1 MALMKKLFFLFTL
14 FLGTSLMFG
23 QEDTTVKGVVINAT
37 EGVPLESVNIVNINQ
52 VKGTTTNARGEFEIK
67 AKATDT
73 LHFSYLGFK
82 SIRVRVTND
91 WIKFGSS
98 TIELTELAFA
108 LEEVVVNEFKLTGFL
123 EVDIQQVP
131 MNTNYRYSISGL
143 QTGYEAGGS
152 SSNAVT
158 RVLGAVFNP
167 ADFLHSMF
175 GKQPNEMRKLK
186 KMKQDDE
193 IRTLLANRFDREML
207 VALLQVDRV
216 DLDEIIRQCN
226 YSKNFIET
234 ANDLQI
240 LDAISE
246 CYEEYKVLS
255 RNRKYGK
262 L

>member
-1 MALMKKLFFLFTL
+1 MKKLLFLFIL
-14 FLGTSLMFG
+14 LIGTSSMFG
-23 QEDTTVKGVVINAT
+23 QTDTTVKGLVISSS
-37 EGVPLESVNIVNINQ
+37 EGTPLESVNIVNINE
-52 VKGTTTNARGEFEIK
+52 VKGAITNSRGEFEIK

-73 LHFSYLGFK
+73 LHFSYLGYK

-91 WIKFGSS
+91 WIKYGSS
-98 TIELTELAFA
+98 TITLTELAFA
-108 LEEVVVNEFKLTGFL
+108 LEEVVINEFKLTGFL
-123 EVDIQQVP
+123 EVDIKQVIP
-131 MNTNYRYSISGL
+131 LNTNYRYSISGL
-143 QTGYEAGGS
+143 ETGYEAGGR

-186 KMKQDDE
+186 QMKQDDE

-207 VALLQVDRV
+207 VALLQVNRV

-226 YSKNFIET
+226 YSKSFIET

-246 CYEEYKVLS
+246 CYEEYRVLS

>member
-1 MALMKKLFFLFTL
+1 
-14 FLGTSLMFG
+14 
-23 QEDTTVKGVVINAT
+23 
-37 EGVPLESVNIVNINQ
+37 
-52 VKGTTTNARGEFEIK
+52 
-67 AKATDT
+67 
-73 LHFSYLGFK
+73 
-82 SIRVRVTND
+82 
-91 WIKFGSS
+91 
-98 TIELTELAFA
+98 
-108 LEEVVVNEFKLTGFL
+108 
-123 EVDIQQVP
+123 
-131 MNTNYRYSISGL
+131 
-143 QTGYEAGGS
+143 
-152 SSNAVT
+152 
-158 RVLGAVFNP
+158 
-167 ADFLHSMF
+167 
-175 GKQPNEMRKLK
+175 MRKLK

-226 YSKNFIET
+226 YSKSFIET

>member
-1 MALMKKLFFLFTL
+1 MV
-14 FLGTSLMFG
+14 G
-23 QEDTTVKGVVINAT
+23 QTVTTVKGVVINASSGT
-37 EGVPLESVNIVNINQ
+37 PLESVNIINLNE
-52 VKGTTTNARGEFEIK
+52 VKGTITNSRGEFEVR

-73 LHFSYLGFK
+73 IHFSYLGFK

-91 WIKFGSS
+91 WLKYGSS

-108 LEEVVVNEFKLTGFL
+108 LEEVVINEFKLTGFL
-123 EVDIQQVP
+123 EVDIKQVP
-131 MNTNYRYSISGL
+131 INNNYRYNISGL

-152 SSNAVT
+152 SSGNAVT
-158 RVLGAVFNP
+158 RVLGAIFNP

-186 KMKQDDE
+186 QMKQDDE
-193 IRTLLANRFDREML
+193 IRTLLSNRFDREML
-207 VALLQVDRV
+207 VALLQVERV

-226 YSKNFIET
+226 YSKSFIET

-246 CYEEYKVLS
+246 CYEEYRILS